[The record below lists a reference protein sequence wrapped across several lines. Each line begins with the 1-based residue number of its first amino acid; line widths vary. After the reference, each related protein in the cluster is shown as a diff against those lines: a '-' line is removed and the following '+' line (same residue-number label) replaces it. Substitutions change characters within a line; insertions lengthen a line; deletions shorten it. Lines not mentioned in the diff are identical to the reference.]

1 MATKSQIRHFAK
13 INNVSMGEAKAH
25 FINLAKK
32 NNGNECTLL
41 IRKRDSRDG
50 STEFQHG
57 IVNIPKNAKVAR
69 NDAIGSLGIEWGH
82 DGKILCMVSEYLSY
96 SPTLNMARAG
106 AIGPDSIVQG
116 AAGNGKIDLN
126 ALGCYIEFDVDAK
139 GVHTKGPLWMDP
151 SDLKV
156 KADQI
161 AKKYANTH
169 DIKYDHYSAA

>member
-13 INNVSMGEAKAH
+13 INNVSMGEAKAY
-25 FINLAKK
+25 FIHKAKQA
-32 NNGNECTLL
+32 NVGEDCQLL
-41 IRKRDSRDG
+41 ILKRDSRDG
-50 STEFQHG
+50 SVEFMHG
-57 IVNIPKNAKVAR
+57 LVNIPKNAKTAR

-82 DGKILCMVSEYLSY
+82 DGKILSMVSEYLSY

-116 AAGNGKIDLN
+116 AAGVGKIDLN
-126 ALGCYIEFDVDAK
+126 ALGCYIEFNVDAK
-139 GVHTKGPLWMDP
+139 GVHTKGPLWMNPIDV
-151 SDLKV
+151 KV

-169 DIKYDHYSAA
+169 DIQHHNAA